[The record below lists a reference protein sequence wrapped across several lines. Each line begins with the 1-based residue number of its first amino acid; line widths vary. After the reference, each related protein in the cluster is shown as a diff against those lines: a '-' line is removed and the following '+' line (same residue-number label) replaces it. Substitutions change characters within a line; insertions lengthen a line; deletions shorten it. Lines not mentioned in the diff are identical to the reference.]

1 MEKITDKDADFKD
14 IPSKSILSNY
24 EEYVKVFMA
33 SNLRCRELNVPN
45 GLKAW
50 SMYSSLARVRKKLNL
65 VGKLGIRVVDCKR
78 VFVYKL

>member
-33 SNLRCRELNVPN
+33 SK
-45 GLKAW
+45 LKIGRAH
-50 SMYSSLARVRKKLNL
+50 V
-65 VGKLGIRVVDCKR
+65 
-78 VFVYKL
+78 